1 MRIVSKVKNFIRP
14 IAAPLTV
21 ARVVENLRSNLEDL
35 STIVDRSRAMAKIEQ
50 QLAAEA
56 LQRVSENNR
65 VAEEALRIRQAVLNS
80 L

>member
-56 LQRVSENNR
+56 LQRVSEFNR